1 MYVRM
6 KLAPRLLAVLC
17 TSAISTF
24 VYGKTPAE
32 FTRVKQATACMLK
45 VLMTVPGVSGPRQGI
60 TVGIPGQV
68 LPAPGRIPRPYVEY
82 RAAEMARWTTPT
94 RFIFESAS
102 KNEVY
107 FQAMLPGMVTNPR
120 SMPDTHITDIIIKK
134 WKAQCGVQADILF
147 E

>member
-6 KLAPRLLAVLC
+6 KLVPSLLVVLC
-17 TSAISTF
+17 ISAISTC
-24 VYGKTPAE
+24 VYGKTSAE
-32 FTRVKQATACMLK
+32 LTRVKQATACMLK
-45 VLMTVPGVSGPRQGI
+45 VLKTVPGVSNPRQGI

-82 RAAEMARWTTPT
+82 EAAEMAHWTAPT

-102 KNEVY
+102 KNEIY
-107 FQAMLPGMVTNPR
+107 FQTMLPGMVSSPT
-120 SMPDTHITDIIIKK
+120 SMPDTHITDVVTKK
-134 WKAQCGVQADILF
+134 WKAQCGVQAGILF